1 MGLFE
6 SEDILAKLPQTIEH
20 LSRRLA
26 DLGGNR
32 WIRDIRQCGMIA
44 GIEVG
49 QPDGAAFDPRERIGM
64 RVCVAA
70 RKYQLL
76 TRPILDTIVFM
87 PPLCVS
93 NAEIDLALEAIERAV
108 EEVCGA

>member
-1 MGLFE
+1 
-6 SEDILAKLPQTIEH
+6 
-20 LSRRLA
+20 
-26 DLGGNR
+26 
-32 WIRDIRQCGMIA
+32 
-44 GIEVG
+44 VG

-93 NAEIDLALEAIERAV
+93 NAEIDLALEAIERAID
-108 EEVCGA
+108 EVCGG

>member
-1 MGLFE
+1 LFE
-6 SEDILAKLPQTIEH
+6 SENILARLPQKIEH
-20 LSRRLA
+20 LSRGLA
-26 DLGGNR
+26 QLGRSR
-32 WIRDIRQCGMIA
+32 WVRDIRQCGMIA

-49 QPDGAAFDPRERIGM
+49 QKDGAAFDPRERIGM
-64 RVCVAA
+64 RICAAA

-93 NAEIDLALEAIERAV
+93 IAEIDLALGAIERATD
-108 EEVCGA
+108 EVCGEW